1 MEEQKNP
8 TLYDRLLKTEWS
20 YYTGAVMITILA
32 LCLALFSGTWGASG
46 PFFTWFG
53 KFVGLF
59 GIDTDS
65 WAIYNGS
72 LVGYKFFGNQA
83 SMTDIGLLVGA
94 LISCLLAAQW
104 KIRKIKHWK
113 QVAAAVIGGLC
124 MGFGAKI
131 AGGCNIGGLFS
142 SLPQFNLSGWVFL
155 LFVFVGA
162 TVGGRLLRTC
172 FEPPVSN
179 KRPNRKR
186 LTAEQRKQ
194 RRMIQIALGVVLTVV
209 VLIVSFA
216 VAPSY
221 PKAPGIIFVGIGLGY
236 VMQRS
241 RFCFTAAYRDPG
253 LTGETKL
260 TRAVIVALG
269 LSTILYFGIHASKY
283 GLDLASLESTPGSA
297 VNLSLVLGS
306 FVFGIGAVLAGGCAS
321 GTFVRMG
328 EGYIQNYIAF
338 VFFACGAA
346 LGEVFN
352 LATAGTFFKA
362 GSPVY
367 LPQAFGGLMPAL
379 LVQLL
384 VLLALWVLAYWWE
397 QRKIAQ
403 RNAQNG

>member
-8 TLYDRLLKTEWS
+8 TLYERLLKNEWS

-32 LCLALFSGTWGASG
+32 LSMAVFSGTWGASG

-72 LVGYKFFGNQA
+72 LSGYKFFGNQA
-83 SMTDIGLLVGA
+83 SMTDIGLLLGA

-113 QVAAAVIGGLC
+113 QVAAAVIGGL
-124 MGFGAKI
+124 
-131 AGGCNIGGLFS
+131 FS
-142 SLPQFNLSGWVFL
+142 SLPQFNLSGWIFL
-155 LFVFVGA
+155 LFVFIGA
-162 TVGGRLLRTC
+162 TVGGRLLRAF

-186 LTAEQRKQ
+186 LTPEQRRQ
-194 RRMIQIALGVVLTVV
+194 RKIIQITLGAVLALAVV
-209 VLIVSFA
+209 IVSFV

-221 PKAPGIIFVGIGLGY
+221 PAVPGIIFIGIGLGY

-260 TRAVIVALG
+260 TRAVIVALA
-269 LSTILYFGIHASKY
+269 LSTILFLGIHASKY
-283 GLDLASLESTPGSA
+283 GIDLSKLESTPGGA

-328 EGYIQNYIAF
+328 EGYLQNYIAF
-338 VFFACGAA
+338 VFFACGSA

-352 LATAGTFFKA
+352 LATKGTFFKA

-379 LVQLL
+379 FVQLL
-384 VLLALWVLAYWWE
+384 VLLGLWVLAYWWE
-397 QRKIAQ
+397 QKKIAE
-403 RNAQNG
+403 RNAHS